1 MKIEFKKNQEY
12 LVSRFNFIA
21 QSLEIL
27 VAFASVFGATYL
39 SEFFLIGIHS
49 MQS

>member
-12 LVSRFNFIA
+12 LASRFNFIA